1 MRPSQRW
8 FPRCDATMFILAAIA
23 MLAFGGCGAQDD
35 AVRAAWLEYNEAMH
49 ASNIPLARTLM
60 AARLES
66 ELDLSQAALA
76 AEMRNA
82 LVPSEP
88 TITGIEVSGDSAVID
103 IAGIVDGQ
111 TLKGRIS
118 MLREAASWKVAH
130 EDWTVVMDASFPNP
144 GVDLAARYSGG
155 AAARPQQAFEI
166 RAHEGAVTAL
176 ACTRDGMHVVS
187 IGYDDYHLRIWDAA
201 TGELA
206 DDVTLEARPT
216 DVAVLANGS
225 AVYVVDA
232 DGTITAWPLA
242 WDGFGEGRP
251 LAGLAGQSAR
261 IAVDASGQRAVTTS
275 WNQPAKLWNL
285 KTGTLV
291 RDLPKSEKMRGV
303 AFSPVAPAVA
313 CGSSENYF
321 AVWNLERLSRPIG
334 AVAKH
339 RIPGVAENSD
349 VCSVAYSPDGR
360 RLATGHMDSS
370 ISLWDM
376 ETGREMFNWY
386 VPDASTM
393 DVVFSPCGTVL
404 ATAQHNGKVLL
415 WETET
420 HKTLG
425 GLKAHQGAALA
436 VAFNPA
442 DGVTIVTGGE
452 DGVIRV
458 WR

>member
-1 MRPSQRW
+1 MQHSPRW
-8 FPRCDATMFILAAIA
+8 FPRCEAALFMLAAVA
-23 MLAFGGCGAQDD
+23 MVAFDGCGSQDD

-76 AEMRNA
+76 AEMRA
-82 LVPSEP
+82 AIVPSEP
-88 TITGIEVSGDSAVID
+88 TIKAIEVSGDSAIID
-103 IAGIVDGQ
+103 ISGMVEGQ
-111 TLKGRIS
+111 TMTGRIS
-118 MLREAASWKVAH
+118 MLRETGSWKVAH

-144 GVDLAARYSGG
+144 GVNLAAQYSGG
-155 AAARPQQAFEI
+155 ADARPQQAFEI

-176 ACTRDGMHVVS
+176 ACTRDGLHVVS
-187 IGYDDYHLRIWDAA
+187 IGYDDYHLRLWDAA

-216 DVAVLANGS
+216 DLAVVANGS

-232 DGTITAWPLA
+232 GGAIMTWPLA
-242 WDGFGEGRP
+242 WDGFGEGRA
-251 LAGLAGQSAR
+251 LAGLAGQSPR

-275 WNQPAKLWNL
+275 WNQPAKLWDL
-285 KTGTLV
+285 KKGTLL

-313 CGSSENYF
+313 CGSYENYF

-339 RIPGVAENSD
+339 RIPRVAENSD
-349 VCSVAYSPDGR
+349 VYSVAYSPDGR
-360 RLATGHMDSS
+360 RLATGHLDSS

-376 ETGREMFNWY
+376 ETGREMYNWY
-386 VPDASTM
+386 VPDASTR

-404 ATAQHNGKVLL
+404 ATAQQNGKVLL

-425 GLKAHQGAALA
+425 ALQAHQGAALA

-442 DGVTIVTGGE
+442 DGVTMVTGGE
-452 DGVIRV
+452 DGFIRV

>member
-1 MRPSQRW
+1 M
-8 FPRCDATMFILAAIA
+8 LAAIA
-23 MLAFGGCGAQDD
+23 MLAIGSCGSQDD
-35 AVRAAWLEYNEAMH
+35 NVRAAWLEYNEAMH
-49 ASNIPLARTLM
+49 ASNIPLARSLM
-60 AARLES
+60 AASVES
-66 ELDLSQAALA
+66 EFDNSQAAMA
-76 AEMRNA
+76 AQMRAA

-88 TITGIEVSGDSAVID
+88 TIKAIEVSGDSAIID
-103 IAGIVDGQ
+103 MSGIVEGQ
-111 TLKGRIS
+111 SMKGRIS
-118 MLREAASWKVAH
+118 MLRETGSWKVAH

-144 GVDLAARYSGG
+144 GVDLAAQYSGG
-155 AAARPQQAFEI
+155 AAARPREAFAI
-166 RAHEGAVTAL
+166 NAHEGAVTAL
-176 ACTRDGMHVVS
+176 ACTRDGSHIVS
-187 IGYDDYHLRIWDAA
+187 IGYDDYRLRLWDAT
-201 TGELA
+201 TGAMA

-225 AVYVVDA
+225 AVYVVDT
-232 DGTITAWPLA
+232 DGAITAWPLA
-242 WDGFGEGRP
+242 WDGFGEKRP
-251 LAGLAGQSAR
+251 LVGFAGQSAR
-261 IAVDASGQRAVTTS
+261 IAVDPSGQRAVTTS
-275 WNQPAKLWNL
+275 WNEPAKLWDL
-285 KTGTLV
+285 KTGTFV

-313 CGSSENYF
+313 CGSYHDYF

-339 RIPGVAENSD
+339 RIRRVAENSD
-349 VCSVAYSPDGR
+349 VYSVAYSPDGR

-376 ETGREMFNWY
+376 ETGREIFNWY

-404 ATAQHNGKVLL
+404 ATAQQNGKVLL

-425 GLKAHQGAALA
+425 WLKAHEGAALT

-452 DGVIRV
+452 DGAIRV